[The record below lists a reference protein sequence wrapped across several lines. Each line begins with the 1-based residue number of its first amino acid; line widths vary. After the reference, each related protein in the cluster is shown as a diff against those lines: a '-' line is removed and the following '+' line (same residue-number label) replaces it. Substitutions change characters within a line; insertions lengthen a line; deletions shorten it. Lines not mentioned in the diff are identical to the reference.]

1 MLRPRTCALRQT
13 DLFFADHFK
22 TQEIC
27 IKAIEKTSLHLEIV
41 LEKYNTQEICDK
53 AVRKIPCL
61 LKEVPI

>member
-1 MLRPRTCALRQT
+1 MQT

-41 LEKYNTQEICDK
+41 LEKHNSQEICDK